1 MKIIIRKFKR
11 LENLELKVPAEITG
25 GNGVGKTSILE
36 AISFVLTGKDQNG
49 KEFAQVYDNRVDL
62 HDAIADVSY
71 FDDYGNEFR
80 RVVEPTFTTSR
91 SGEETLKI
99 MRSTRCTKN
108 GIDTNDFSGE
118 FNDFYKFGT
127 DYFFNQK
134 ETDQRAM
141 FIDLMKSLLPS
152 YDVAEA
158 QLKLKSLQKTQRDT
172 QSDITIE
179 RKALKA
185 IQNVEVKEMP
195 SDIEAL
201 ENEYQNLIKSSSD
214 NQRLISEINSQNNK
228 LLSDYRNKKSYLE
241 FKIQSKKLNLENSK
255 YEIEHRTATLK
266 QVESTSFNGY
276 EEADTSVLN
285 ELLDDAN
292 SKLAKSEYY
301 TDLNEFAK
309 VYASKNP
316 IVSENMER
324 MKRLRYVTPE
334 NLPEGEKLTDVCS
347 SCGVASQGVLDNGI
361 KNIID
366 GLKAENKQIL
376 ESEMRAVNGV
386 YLTLKDERDRLQ
398 SQLNR
403 IEEQNK
409 RNAENTEKL
418 KRAFDIKKTNQI
430 DELKKEIAL
439 QEKNIITIFEAE
451 ILSLEKQLADLQEPK
466 MKELPTE
473 LSISDELQEAH
484 VQYQNLR
491 DEFVGAKAVNKNN
504 ENIKAKKEIEIQKFR
519 DLLMQVDT
527 EIITLQEEITDYFSN
542 LTNVVEKEFSGK
554 IKIGV
559 ELQEYIISKDEYKDA
574 FKITADGKVFPHE
587 CNGALINNTKL
598 QVLATLQ
605 RLKGYNGITI
615 MDNAEAN
622 TTQPIEP
629 CDLNLV
635 IARATS
641 DKELIIK

>member
-1 MKIIIRKFKR
+1 MKILIRKFKR
-11 LENLELKVPAEITG
+11 LENLELKVPSEIMG

-80 RVVEPTFTTSR
+80 RVVKPTFTTSR

-134 ETDQRAM
+134 ETDQRAI
-141 FIDLMKSLLPS
+141 FIDLMKSLLPK

-158 QLKLKSLQKTQRDT
+158 QLKLKSLKKTQRDT
-172 QSDITIE
+172 QRDITIE

-185 IQNVEVKEMP
+185 IQDVEVKEIP
-195 SDIEAL
+195 ADLEEL
-201 ENEYQNLIKSSSD
+201 ENEYQNLIKSNTD
-214 NQRLISEINSQNNK
+214 NQRLIAEINRENNK
-228 LLSDYRNKKSYLE
+228 LLSEYRNAKSNLE
-241 FKIQSKKLNLENSK
+241 LKIQSNKLNLKNSQN
-255 YEIEHRTATLK
+255 EIQYLTSTLK

-276 EEADTSVLN
+276 EETDTSALK
-285 ELLDDAN
+285 ESLEKAN
-292 SKLAKSEYY
+292 LKLSETTYY
-301 TDLNEFAK
+301 TDLKEFAK
-309 VYASKNP
+309 VYAKSNP
-316 IVSENMER
+316 IVSSNIER
-324 MKRLRYVTPE
+324 IKRLRNATPD
-334 NLPEGEKLTDVCS
+334 NLPEGEELTDVCS
-347 SCGVASQGVLDNGI
+347 SCGVASQKVLENGI

-398 SQLNR
+398 AQLNR
-403 IEEQNK
+403 VEEQNK
-409 RNAENTEKL
+409 KNAENAEKL

-430 DELKKEIAL
+430 EELKKEISI
-439 QEKNIITIFEAE
+439 QEKNIVAFEAE
-451 ILSLEKQLADLQEPK
+451 ISSLEKQLAELKEPTL
-466 MKELPTE
+466 KELPTE
-473 LSISDELQEAH
+473 LTISDELQEAH
-484 VQYQNLR
+484 NEYQKLR
-491 DEFVGAKAVNKNN
+491 DEIVGAKAVNKNN
-504 ENIKAKKEIEIQKFR
+504 EYIKAKKEAEIQKMQST
-519 DLLMQVDT
+519 LMEVNA
-527 EIITLQEEITDYFSN
+527 EIIKLQEEITDYFSN
-542 LTNVVEKEFSGK
+542 LTDVVDKEFSGK

-559 ELQEYIISKDEYKDA
+559 QLQELIISKDEYRDV

-598 QVLATLQ
+598 QILATLQ

-629 CDLNLV
+629 CGLNLV

>member
-1 MKIIIRKFKR
+1 MKVLIRKFKR
-11 LENLELKVPAEITG
+11 LENLELKVPSEIMG

-36 AISFVLTGKDQNG
+36 AISFVLTGKDQTG
-49 KEFAQVYDNRVDL
+49 REFAQIYDNRVDL

-80 RVVEPTFTTSR
+80 RVVKPTFTTSR

-108 GIDTNDFSGE
+108 GIDTNDFSSE
-118 FNDFYKFGT
+118 FQDFYSFGT
-127 DYFFNQK
+127 DFFFNQK

-141 FIDLMKSLLPS
+141 FIDLMKSLLPN

-172 QSDITIE
+172 QRDITIE

-185 IQNVEVKEMP
+185 IQDVDVKEIP
-195 SDIEAL
+195 ADIEAL

-214 NQRLISEINSQNNK
+214 NQRLISEINRENNALLSGYRKQQSDLEFRLKDIKLILKYSQN
-228 LLSDYRNKKSYLE
+228 
-241 FKIQSKKLNLENSK
+241 
-255 YEIEHRTATLK
+255 EIERLTATLEQTK
-266 QVESTSFNGY
+266 DTSFKGY
-276 EEADTSVLN
+276 EETDTSTLK
-285 ELLDDAN
+285 ELLDEAN
-292 SKLAKSEYY
+292 SKLSETTYY
-301 TDLNEFAK
+301 TDLKEFAK
-309 VYASKNP
+309 VYAKNNP
-316 IVSENMER
+316 IVSSNMER
-324 MKRLRYVTPE
+324 MKRLKNATPD
-334 NLPEGEKLTDVCS
+334 NLPEGEELTDVCS

-366 GLKAENKQIL
+366 GLKAENKQVL
-376 ESEMRAVNGV
+376 EAEMRAVNGV
-386 YLTLKDERDRLQ
+386 YLTLKDERDRIKA
-398 SQLNR
+398 QLNR

-409 RNAENTEKL
+409 KNTENTEKL

-439 QEKNIITIFEAE
+439 QEKNIITFEAE
-451 ILSLEKQLADLQEPK
+451 ISDLEKQISELREPTL
-466 MKELPTE
+466 KELPTE
-473 LSISDELQEAH
+473 LTISDELHEAH
-484 VQYQNLR
+484 TQYQNLR
-491 DEFVGAKAVNKNN
+491 DEIIGAKAVNANN
-504 ENIKAKKEIEIQKFR
+504 QERKALTELEIKKMQS
-519 DLLMQVDT
+519 LLTEVDA
-527 EIITLQEEITDYFSN
+527 EIIKLQEEITDYFSN
-542 LTNVVEKEFSGK
+542 LTDVVDKEFSGK

-559 ELQEYIISKDEYKDA
+559 QLQELIISRDEYKDV

-629 CDLNLV
+629 CGLNLV

>member
-1 MKIIIRKFKR
+1 MKVLIRKFKR
-11 LENLELKVPAEITG
+11 LENLTVNVPAEITG
-25 GNGVGKTSILE
+25 GNGIGKTSILE

-158 QLKLKSLQKTQRDT
+158 QLKLKSLKKTQRDT

-179 RKALKA
+179 RKALKG
-185 IQNVEVKEMP
+185 IQDVEIKEIP
-195 SDIEAL
+195 AEIEAL

-214 NQRLISEINSQNNK
+214 NQALISEINQQNNA
-228 LLSDYRNKKSYLE
+228 LLSDYRKHQSDLE
-241 FKIQSKKLNLENSK
+241 FKLQTTKFNLKNSQN
-255 YEIEHRTATLK
+255 EIERLTATLNHTI
-266 QVESTSFNGY
+266 ETNFNGY
-276 EEADTSVLN
+276 EETDTSSLN
-285 ELLDDAN
+285 DMLKSAN
-292 SKLAKSEYY
+292 SKLNELTYF

-309 VYASKNP
+309 IHARSNP

-324 MKRLRYVTPE
+324 MKRLRYATPD
-334 NLPEGEKLTDVCS
+334 NLPEGEELTDVCS
-347 SCGVASQGVLDNGI
+347 SCGVASQKVLDNGI

-376 ESEMRAVNGV
+376 EAEMRAVNGV

-398 SQLNR
+398 AQLNR
-403 IEEQNK
+403 IEEQNRK
-409 RNAENTEKL
+409 NVENAEKL

-430 DELKKEIAL
+430 DELKKEISI
-439 QEKNIITIFEAE
+439 QEKNIITFEAE
-451 ILSLEKQLADLQEPK
+451 ISDLEKQLADLQEPK

-473 LSISDELQEAH
+473 LSISDELLEAH
-484 VQYQNLR
+484 TQYQNLR
-491 DEFVGAKAVNKNN
+491 DEIVGAKAVNKNN
-504 ENIKAKKEIEIQKFR
+504 EDIKAKKEIEIQKFR
-519 DLLMQVDT
+519 DLLMEVDT
-527 EIITLQEEITDYFSN
+527 EIIKLQSEITDYFSN
-542 LTNVVEKEFSGK
+542 LTNVVDKEFSGK

-559 ELQEYIISKDEYKDA
+559 QLQELIISKDEYKDV

-605 RLKGYNGITI
+605 RLKGYNGVTI

-629 CDLNLV
+629 CGLNLV

>member
-1 MKIIIRKFKR
+1 MKIVIRKFKR
-11 LENLELKVPAEITG
+11 LENLTVNVPAEITG
-25 GNGVGKTSILE
+25 GNGIGKTSILE
-36 AISFVLTGKDQNG
+36 AISFVLTGKDQTG
-49 KEFAQVYDNRVDL
+49 REFAQIYDNRVDL

-71 FDDYGNEFR
+71 FDDYNNEFR

-91 SGEETLKI
+91 SGEETLKV

-108 GIDTNDFSGE
+108 GIDVNDFSSE

-158 QLKLKSLQKTQRDT
+158 QLKLKSLKKTQRDT

-185 IQNVEVKEMP
+185 IQDVEIKEIP
-195 SDIEAL
+195 ADIEAL

-214 NQRLISEINSQNNK
+214 NQRLISEINRENNA
-228 LLSDYRNKKSYLE
+228 LLSEYRNKKSDLE
-241 FKIQSKKLNLENSK
+241 FKIQSGKLNLKNSQNEIQRLTISLK
-255 YEIEHRTATLK
+255 Y
-266 QVESTSFNGY
+266 VECTNFNGY
-276 EEADTSVLN
+276 EETDTSSLN
-285 ELLDDAN
+285 ELLDEAN
-292 SKLAKSEYY
+292 SKLSESEYF

-309 VYASKNP
+309 VYGKTNP
-316 IVSENMER
+316 IVSANMER
-324 MKRLRYVTPE
+324 MKRLRHATPE
-334 NLPEGEKLTDVCS
+334 NLPEGEELTDVCS
-347 SCGVASQGVLDNGI
+347 SCGVSSQNVLDNGI

-376 ESEMRAVNGV
+376 EAEMRAVNGV

-409 RNAENTEKL
+409 RNAENHEKT

-439 QEKNIITIFEAE
+439 QEKNIVAFGAE
-451 ILSLEKQLADLQEPK
+451 ISSLEKHLKDIREPK

-473 LSISDELQEAH
+473 LSISDELMEAH
-484 VQYQNLR
+484 TQYQELR
-491 DEFVGAKAVNKNN
+491 DEIVGAKAVNKNN
-504 ENIKAKKEIEIQKFR
+504 EEIKAKKEAEIQKFR
-519 DLLMQVDT
+519 NLLLEVDA
-527 EIITLQEEITDYFSN
+527 EIIKLQSEITDYFSN

-559 ELQEYIISKDEYKDA
+559 ELQEYVISKDEYKDV

-587 CNGALINNTKL
+587 CNGALIKNTKL
-598 QVLATLQ
+598 QILATLQ

-622 TTQPIEP
+622 TTQQIEP
-629 CDLNLV
+629 CGLNLV

>member
-1 MKIIIRKFKR
+1 MKILIRKFKR
-11 LENLELKVPAEITG
+11 LENLTVNVPAEIMG
-25 GNGVGKTSILE
+25 GNGMGKTSILE

-80 RVVEPTFTTSR
+80 RVVKPTFTTSR

-134 ETDQRAM
+134 ETDQRAI
-141 FIDLMKSLLPS
+141 FIDLMKSLLPK

-158 QLKLKSLQKTQRDT
+158 QLKLKSLKKTQRDT

-185 IQNVEVKEMP
+185 IQDVEVKKIPDDLE
-195 SDIEAL
+195 EL
-201 ENEYQNLIKSSSD
+201 ENEYQNLIKSNTD
-214 NQRLISEINSQNNK
+214 NQRLISEINRENNK
-228 LLSDYRNKKSYLE
+228 LLSEYRNAKSDLE
-241 FKIQSKKLNLENSK
+241 LKIQSNKLNLKNSQN
-255 YEIEHRTATLK
+255 EIQHLTTTLK

-276 EEADTSVLN
+276 EETDTSALK
-285 ELLDDAN
+285 ESLEKAN
-292 SKLAKSEYY
+292 LKLSETTYY
-301 TDLNEFAK
+301 TDLKEFAK
-309 VYASKNP
+309 VYAKSNP
-316 IVSENMER
+316 IVSSNIER
-324 MKRLRYVTPE
+324 IKRLKNATPD
-334 NLPEGEKLTDVCS
+334 NLPEGEELTDVCS
-347 SCGVASQGVLDNGI
+347 SCGVASQKVLENGI

-398 SQLNR
+398 AQLNR
-403 IEEQNK
+403 VEEQNK
-409 RNAENTEKL
+409 KNAENAEKL
-418 KRAFDIKKTNQI
+418 KRAFNIKKTNQI
-430 DELKKEIAL
+430 EELKKEISI
-439 QEKNIITIFEAE
+439 QEKNIVAFEAE
-451 ILSLEKQLADLQEPK
+451 ISSLEKQLAELKEPTL
-466 MKELPTE
+466 KELPTE
-473 LSISDELQEAH
+473 LTISDELQEAH
-484 VQYQNLR
+484 NEYQKLR
-491 DEFVGAKAVNKNN
+491 DEIVGAKAVNKNN
-504 ENIKAKKEIEIQKFR
+504 EYIKAKKEAEIQK
-519 DLLMQVDT
+519 MQSILTEVDA
-527 EIITLQEEITDYFSN
+527 EIIKLQEEITDYFSN
-542 LTNVVEKEFSGK
+542 LTDVVDKEFSGK

-559 ELQEYIISKDEYKDA
+559 QLQELIISKDEYRDV

-598 QVLATLQ
+598 QILATLQ

-629 CDLNLV
+629 CGLNLV

-641 DKELIIK
+641 DNELIIK

>member
-1 MKIIIRKFKR
+1 MKVLIRKFKR
-11 LENLELKVPAEITG
+11 LENLTVNVPSEIMG
-25 GNGVGKTSILE
+25 GNGIGKTSILE

-49 KEFAQVYDNRVDL
+49 KEFPQVYDNRVDL

-118 FNDFYKFGT
+118 FQDFYNFGT
-127 DYFFNQK
+127 DFFFNQK
-134 ETDQRAM
+134 EADQRAM
-141 FIDLMKSLLPS
+141 FIDLMKSLLPD
-152 YDVAEA
+152 YDVAES
-158 QLKLKSLQKTQRDT
+158 QLRMKSLKKTQRDT
-172 QSDITIE
+172 QSDITSE
-179 RKALKA
+179 RKALKL
-185 IQNVEVKEMP
+185 IQDVGIKEIP
-195 SDIEAL
+195 ADIEDL
-201 ENEYQNLIKSSSD
+201 ENEYQNLIKSSSS
-214 NQRLISEINSQNNK
+214 NQSLISEINRKNNV
-228 LLSDYRNKKSYLE
+228 LLSDYRKQQSELE
-241 FKIQSKKLNLENSK
+241 FKLQSIKLDLNNAHNNIQS
-255 YEIEHRTATLK
+255 YTATLNHTI
-266 QVESTSFNGY
+266 ETNFAGY
-276 EEADTSVLN
+276 AETDTSILN
-285 ELLDDAN
+285 EMLDEAN
-292 SKLAKSEYY
+292 SKLSRSEYY

-309 VYASKNP
+309 VYAKRNP

-324 MKRLRYVTPE
+324 MKKLRYATTE

-347 SCGVASQGVLDNGI
+347 SCGVASQSVLDNGI

-376 ESEMRAVNGV
+376 GSEMRAVNGV

-403 IEEQNK
+403 IEEENK
-409 RNAENTEKL
+409 KIIENAEKL

-430 DELKKEIAL
+430 EELKKEIAL
-439 QEKNIITIFEAE
+439 QEKNVSTFEAE
-451 ILSLEKQLADLQEPK
+451 ISSLEKQISELKEPTLE
-466 MKELPTE
+466 ELPTE
-473 LSISDELQEAH
+473 LTISDELQESH
-484 VQYQNLR
+484 IEYQRLR
-491 DEFVGAKAVNKNN
+491 DEIVGAKAVNANN
-504 ENIKAKKEIEIQKFR
+504 EEKKVLAEIEIKKMQSI
-519 DLLMQVDT
+519 LMEVDT

-542 LTNVVEKEFSGK
+542 LTNVVDNEFSGK

-559 ELQEYIISKDEYKDA
+559 QLQELIISKDEYKDV

-622 TTQPIEP
+622 TTQPIEA
-629 CDLNLV
+629 CGLNLV

>member
-1 MKIIIRKFKR
+1 MKVLIRKFKR
-11 LENLELKVPAEITG
+11 LENLTVKVPAEITG
-25 GNGVGKTSILE
+25 GNGMGKTSILE

-49 KEFAQVYDNRVDL
+49 KEFPQVYDNRVDL

-99 MRSTRCTKN
+99 LRSTRCTKN

-141 FIDLMKSLLPS
+141 FIDLMKSLLPD
-152 YDVAEA
+152 YDVSEA
-158 QLKLKSLQKTQRDT
+158 QLKLKSLKKTQRDT

-185 IQNVEVKEMP
+185 IQDIEIKEMP
-195 SDIEAL
+195 ADLEEL

-214 NQRLISEINSQNNK
+214 NQRLISDINSQNNA
-228 LLSDYRNKKSYLE
+228 LLSDFRKQQSDLE
-241 FKIQSKKLNLENSK
+241 SKLQSINFNLRSSQN
-255 YEIEHRTATLK
+255 EIERLKGTLNHTI
-266 QVESTSFNGY
+266 ETNFEGY
-276 EEADTSVLN
+276 EQTDTGALS
-285 ELLDDAN
+285 ELLDAAI
-292 SKLAKSEYY
+292 SKLAKSEYF
-301 TDLNEFAK
+301 TDLIEFAK
-309 VYASKNP
+309 VYAKSNP

-324 MKRLRYVTPE
+324 MKRLRYATPD
-334 NLPEGEKLTDVCS
+334 NLPEGEALTDVCS

-376 ESEMRAVNGV
+376 EAEMRAVNGV

-398 SQLNR
+398 AQLNR

-409 RNAENTEKL
+409 KNAENAEKL
-418 KRAFDIKKTNQI
+418 KRAFDIKKTNKI

-439 QEKNIITIFEAE
+439 QEKNISTFEAE
-451 ILSLEKQLADLQEPK
+451 ISSLEKQLVDLKEPK

-473 LSISDELQEAH
+473 LTISDELLEAH
-484 VQYQNLR
+484 TQYQELR
-491 DEFVGAKAVNKNN
+491 DEIVGAKAVNKNN
-504 ENIKAKKEIEIQKFR
+504 ENLKAKKEAEIKKFR
-519 DLLMQVDT
+519 DLLLEVDA
-527 EIITLQEEITDYFSN
+527 EIIKLQSEITDYFSN
-542 LTNVVEKEFSGK
+542 LTDVVDKEFSGK

-559 ELQEYIISKDEYKDA
+559 ELQEYVISKDEYKDA
-574 FKITADGKVFPHE
+574 FKITANGKVFPHE

-615 MDNAEAN
+615 MDNIETN
-622 TTQPIEP
+622 TTQEIDT
-629 CDLNLV
+629 CGLNLV
-635 IARATS
+635 SAQATF
-641 DKELIIK
+641 DKELKIS

>member
-1 MKIIIRKFKR
+1 MKILIRKFKR
-11 LENLELKVPAEITG
+11 LENLELKVPAEIIG

-80 RVVEPTFTTSR
+80 RVVEPIFTTSR
-91 SGEETLKI
+91 SGGETLKI
-99 MRSTRCTKN
+99 LRSTRCTKN
-108 GIDTNDFSGE
+108 GIDVNDFSDE

-141 FIDLMKSLLPS
+141 FIDLMKSLLPK

-158 QLKLKSLQKTQRDT
+158 QLKLKSLKKTQRDT
-172 QSDITIE
+172 QADITIE

-185 IQNVEVKEMP
+185 IQDVEVKEIP
-195 SDIEAL
+195 ADLEAL

-214 NQRLISEINSQNNK
+214 NQRLIAEINRENNK
-228 LLSDYRNKKSYLE
+228 LLSEYRNAKSNLE
-241 FKIQSKKLNLENSK
+241 LKIQSNKLNLKNSQN
-255 YEIEHRTATLK
+255 EIQRLSDTLK

-276 EEADTSVLN
+276 EETDTSALKEMLN
-285 ELLDDAN
+285 EAN
-292 SKLAKSEYY
+292 SKLAKSEYF

-309 VYASKNP
+309 LYAKNNP
-316 IVSENMER
+316 IVSANMVR
-324 MKRLRYVTPE
+324 IKRLRDATPD
-334 NLPEGEKLTDVCS
+334 NLPEGEELTDVCS
-347 SCGVASQGVLDNGI
+347 SCGVASQKVLDNGI

-376 ESEMRAVNGV
+376 EAEMRAVNGV

-398 SQLNR
+398 AQLNR
-403 IEEQNK
+403 VEEQNK
-409 RNAENTEKL
+409 KNAENAEKL
-418 KRAFDIKKTNQI
+418 KRAFDIKKANQI
-430 DELKKEIAL
+430 EELKKEIAL
-439 QEKNIITIFEAE
+439 QEKNILAFEAE
-451 ILSLEKQLADLQEPK
+451 ISSLEEQLANLQEPK

-473 LSISDELQEAH
+473 LTISDELQEAH
-484 VQYQNLR
+484 NEYQKLR
-491 DEFVGAKAVNKNN
+491 DEIVGAKAVNKNN
-504 ENIKAKKEIEIQKFR
+504 EYIKAKKEAEIQKMQA
-519 DLLMQVDT
+519 LLMEVDT
-527 EIITLQEEITDYFSN
+527 EIIKLQEEITDYFSN
-542 LTNVVEKEFSGK
+542 LTDVVDKEFSGK

-559 ELQEYIISKDEYKDA
+559 ELQEYIISKEEYRDV

-605 RLKGYNGITI
+605 RLKGYNGVLSWI
-615 MDNAEAN
+615 MQRR
-622 TTQPIEP
+622 TQHS
-629 CDLNLV
+629 LLSHV
-635 IARATS
+635 V
-641 DKELIIK
+641 

>member
-1 MKIIIRKFKR
+1 MKVLIRKFKR
-11 LENLELKVPAEITG
+11 LENLELKVPSEITG
-25 GNGVGKTSILE
+25 GNGAGKTSILE
-36 AISFVLTGKDQNG
+36 AISFVLTGKDQTG

-71 FDDYGNEFR
+71 FDNYGNEFR

-99 MRSTRCTKN
+99 LRSTRCTKN
-108 GIDTNDFSGE
+108 GIDVNDFSGE
-118 FNDFYKFGT
+118 FQDFYNFGT

-141 FIDLMKSLLPS
+141 FIDLMKSLLPN

-158 QLKLKSLQKTQRDT
+158 QLKMKSLKKTQRDT

-179 RKALKA
+179 RKVLKA

-201 ENEYQNLIKSSSD
+201 ENEYQNLIKSSSS
-214 NQRLISEINSQNNK
+214 NQALISEINRENNK
-228 LLSDYRNKKSYLE
+228 LLSEYRNTKSDLE
-241 FKIQSKKLNLENSK
+241 FKIQNSKLNLKNSQN
-255 YEIEHRTATLK
+255 EIQHLTATLE
-266 QVESTSFNGY
+266 QVESTNFNGY
-276 EEADTSVLN
+276 EEADTSALK
-285 ELLDDAN
+285 ELLDEAN
-292 SKLAKSEYY
+292 SKLLKSEYY

-309 VYASKNP
+309 VYAKNNP
-316 IVSENMER
+316 IVSSNMER
-324 MKRLRYVTPE
+324 MKRLRYATPE
-334 NLPEGEKLTDVCS
+334 NLPEGEELTDVCS
-347 SCGVASQGVLDNGI
+347 SCGVASQSVLDNGI

-366 GLKAENKQIL
+366 GLKAENRQIL
-376 ESEMRAVNGV
+376 EAEMRAVNGV

-398 SQLNR
+398 AQLNR
-403 IEEQNK
+403 IEEENK
-409 RNAENTEKL
+409 KNAENTEKL

-430 DELKKEIAL
+430 EELKKEIAL
-439 QEKNIITIFEAE
+439 QEKNISTFEAE
-451 ILSLEKQLADLQEPK
+451 ISNLEKQLSELKEPTL
-466 MKELPTE
+466 KELPTE
-473 LSISDELQEAH
+473 LTISDELQEAH
-484 VQYQNLR
+484 TRYQELR
-491 DEFVGAKAVNKNN
+491 DEIVGAKAVNKNN
-504 ENIKAKKEIEIQKFR
+504 QEKKALAEIEIKKMQS
-519 DLLMQVDT
+519 LLMEVDT
-527 EIITLQEEITDYFSN
+527 EIIKLQSEITDYFSN
-542 LTNVVEKEFSGK
+542 LTNVVDKEFSGK

-559 ELQEYIISKDEYKDA
+559 QLQELIISRDEYKDV

-598 QVLATLQ
+598 QVLDTLQ

-622 TTQPIEP
+622 TTQPIEA
-629 CDLNLV
+629 CGLNLV

-641 DKELIIK
+641 DKELIIL

>member
-1 MKIIIRKFKR
+1 MKILIRKFKR
-11 LENLELKVPAEITG
+11 LENLTVNVPAEIMG
-25 GNGVGKTSILE
+25 GNGMGKTSILE

-91 SGEETLKI
+91 SGKETLKI

-108 GIDTNDFSGE
+108 GIDVNDFSGE
-118 FNDFYKFGT
+118 FQDFYKFGT

-141 FIDLMKSLLPS
+141 FVDLMKSLLPD

-158 QLKLKSLQKTQRDT
+158 QLRLKSLKKTQRDT

-185 IQNVEVKEMP
+185 IQDVEVKEIP
-195 SDIEAL
+195 ADLEAL

-214 NQRLISEINSQNNK
+214 NQRLISEINQQNNK
-228 LLSDYRNKKSYLE
+228 LLSDYRGKKSDLE
-241 FKIQSKKLNLENSK
+241 FKIQSKKLNLKNSQN
-255 YEIEHRTATLK
+255 EIQHLTATLE

-276 EEADTSVLN
+276 EETDTSALK
-285 ELLDDAN
+285 EMLDEAN
-292 SKLAKSEYY
+292 SKLSKSEYY

-309 VYASKNP
+309 VYAKNNP

-324 MKRLRYVTPE
+324 MKKLRYATPE
-334 NLPEGEKLTDVCS
+334 NLPEGEELTDVCS

-366 GLKAENKQIL
+366 GLKAENRQIL

-398 SQLNR
+398 AQLNR

-409 RNAENTEKL
+409 ENAENHEKT

-439 QEKNIITIFEAE
+439 QEKNISTFEAE
-451 ILSLEKQLADLQEPK
+451 ISNLEKQLADLQEPQ

-484 VQYQNLR
+484 TQYQNLR
-491 DEFVGAKAVNKNN
+491 DEIVGAKAVNKNN
-504 ENIKAKKEIEIQKFR
+504 EDIKAKKEVEIQKFR
-519 DLLMQVDT
+519 DLLMKVDT

-542 LTNVVEKEFSGK
+542 LTNVVDKEFSGK

-598 QVLATLQ
+598 QILATLQ
-605 RLKGYNGITI
+605 RLKGYSGITI

-622 TTQPIEP
+622 TTQPIES
-629 CDLNLV
+629 CGLNLV

>member
-1 MKIIIRKFKR
+1 MKVLIRKFKR
-11 LENLELKVPAEITG
+11 LENLTVNVPAEITG
-25 GNGVGKTSILE
+25 GNGIGKTSILE

-71 FDDYGNEFR
+71 FDNYGNEFR

-108 GIDTNDFSGE
+108 GIDVNDFSGE
-118 FNDFYKFGT
+118 FQDFYNFGT

-134 ETDQRAM
+134 ETDQRAI
-141 FIDLMKSLLPS
+141 FIDLMKSLLPN

-158 QLKLKSLQKTQRDT
+158 QLKLKSLKKTQRDT

-185 IQNVEVKEMP
+185 IQDVEVKEMP
-195 SDIEAL
+195 ADLEAL
-201 ENEYQNLIKSSSD
+201 ENEYQNLIKSSSS
-214 NQRLISEINSQNNK
+214 NQSLISEINQQNND
-228 LLSDYRNKKSYLE
+228 LLSEYRKHQSDLE
-241 FKIQSKKLNLENSK
+241 FKIQSGKLNLKNSQN
-255 YEIEHRTATLK
+255 EIQHLSDTLK
-266 QVESTSFNGY
+266 QIESTSFNGY
-276 EEADTSVLN
+276 EEADTRALN
-285 ELLDDAN
+285 EMLDDAN

-309 VYASKNP
+309 IHANKNP

-324 MKRLRYVTPE
+324 MKRLRYATPD
-334 NLPEGEKLTDVCS
+334 NLPEGEELTDVCS
-347 SCGVASQGVLDNGI
+347 SCGVASQTVLDNGI

-366 GLKAENKQIL
+366 GLKAENKQVL
-376 ESEMRAVNGV
+376 EAEMRAVNGV

-398 SQLNR
+398 AQLNR

-409 RNAENTEKL
+409 KNAENTEKL

-439 QEKNIITIFEAE
+439 QEKNISTFETE
-451 ILSLEKQLADLQEPK
+451 ISDLEKQLSELKEPTLE
-466 MKELPTE
+466 ELPTE
-473 LSISDELQEAH
+473 LSISDELLEAH
-484 VQYQNLR
+484 KQYQELR
-491 DEFVGAKAVNKNN
+491 DEIVGAKAVNKNN
-504 ENIKAKKEIEIQKFR
+504 EDIKAKKESEIQKFR
-519 DLLMQVDT
+519 DLLMEVDT
-527 EIITLQEEITDYFSN
+527 EIIKLQSEITDYFSN
-542 LTNVVEKEFSGK
+542 LTDVVEKEFSGK

-559 ELQEYIISKDEYKDA
+559 QLQELIISKDEYKDV

-605 RLKGYNGITI
+605 RLKGYKGITI

-622 TTQPIEP
+622 TTQAIEP
-629 CDLNLV
+629 CHLNLV

>member
-1 MKIIIRKFKR
+1 MKILIRKFKR

-62 HDAIADVSY
+62 HDAVADVSY

-80 RVVEPTFTTSR
+80 RVVEPAFTTSR

-99 MRSTRCTKN
+99 LRSTRCTKN

-141 FIDLMKSLLPS
+141 FIDLMKSLLPK

-158 QLKLKSLQKTQRDT
+158 QLKLKSLQKTQRNT

-185 IQNVEVKEMP
+185 IQDVEVKEIP
-195 SDIEAL
+195 ADLEAL
-201 ENEYQNLIKSSSD
+201 ENEYQNLIKSNTD
-214 NQRLISEINSQNNK
+214 NQRLISEINRENNALLSGYRKQQSDLEFRLKDKKLILKDSQN
-228 LLSDYRNKKSYLE
+228 
-241 FKIQSKKLNLENSK
+241 
-255 YEIEHRTATLK
+255 EIERLTATLEQTK
-266 QVESTSFNGY
+266 DTSFKGY
-276 EEADTSVLN
+276 EETDTSTLK
-285 ELLDDAN
+285 ELLDEAN
-292 SKLAKSEYY
+292 SKLSETTYF
-301 TDLNEFAK
+301 TDLKEFAK
-309 VYASKNP
+309 VYAKNNP
-316 IVSENMER
+316 IVSSNMER
-324 MKRLRYVTPE
+324 MKRLRYATPE

-347 SCGVASQGVLDNGI
+347 SCGVASQKVLDNGI

-366 GLKAENKQIL
+366 GLKAENRQIL
-376 ESEMRAVNGV
+376 EAEMRAVNGV

-403 IEEQNK
+403 IEEKNK
-409 RNAENTEKL
+409 KNAENTEKL

-430 DELKKEIAL
+430 EELKKEIAL
-439 QEKNIITIFEAE
+439 QEKNIVTFEAE
-451 ILSLEKQLADLQEPK
+451 ISDLEKQLSELKEPQ

-473 LSISDELQEAH
+473 LTISDELLEAH
-484 VQYQNLR
+484 KQYQELR
-491 DEFVGAKAVNKNN
+491 DEIVGAKAVNKNN
-504 ENIKAKKEIEIQKFR
+504 EDLKANKEIEIQKFR
-519 DLLMQVDT
+519 DLLMEVDA

-542 LTNVVEKEFSGK
+542 LTNVVEKEFGGK

-598 QVLATLQ
+598 QILATLQ

-629 CDLNLV
+629 CGLNLV

>member
-1 MKIIIRKFKR
+1 MKVLIRKFKR
-11 LENLELKVPAEITG
+11 LENLTVNVPAEITG
-25 GNGVGKTSILE
+25 GNGIGKTSILE

-71 FDDYGNEFR
+71 FDNYGNEFR

-108 GIDTNDFSGE
+108 GIDVNDFSGE
-118 FNDFYKFGT
+118 FQDFYNFGT

-134 ETDQRAM
+134 ETDQRAI
-141 FIDLMKSLLPS
+141 FIDLMKSLLPN

-158 QLKLKSLQKTQRDT
+158 QLKLKSLKKTQRDT

-185 IQNVEVKEMP
+185 IQDVEVKEMP
-195 SDIEAL
+195 ADLEAL
-201 ENEYQNLIKSSSD
+201 ENEYQNLIKSSSS
-214 NQRLISEINSQNNK
+214 NQSLISEINQQNND
-228 LLSDYRNKKSYLE
+228 LLSEYRKHQSDLE
-241 FKIQSKKLNLENSK
+241 LKIQSGKLNLKNSQN
-255 YEIEHRTATLK
+255 EIQHLTATLT

-276 EEADTSVLN
+276 EMTDTSVLN
-285 ELLDDAN
+285 EMLEKAN
-292 SKLAKSEYY
+292 SKLSQTTYF
-301 TDLNEFAK
+301 TDLSDFAK
-309 VYASKNP
+309 LNANKNP
-316 IVSENMER
+316 IVSENMDR
-324 MKRLRYVTPE
+324 MKRLRYATPD
-334 NLPEGEKLTDVCS
+334 NLPEGEELTDVCS
-347 SCGVASQGVLDNGI
+347 SCGVASQTVLDNGI

-366 GLKAENKQIL
+366 GLKAENKQVL
-376 ESEMRAVNGV
+376 EAEMRAVNGV

-403 IEEQNK
+403 IEEENK
-409 RNAENTEKL
+409 KIADNAEKL

-430 DELKKEIAL
+430 EELKKEIAL
-439 QEKNIITIFEAE
+439 QEKNISTFEANISDLE
-451 ILSLEKQLADLQEPK
+451 IQLSELKEPTL
-466 MKELPTE
+466 KELPTE
-473 LSISDELQEAH
+473 LTISDELQESH
-484 VQYQNLR
+484 NEYQKLR
-491 DEFVGAKAVNKNN
+491 DEIVGAKAVNKNN
-504 ENIKAKKEIEIQKFR
+504 EEKKSLAEIEIKKMQA
-519 DLLMQVDT
+519 LLMEVDT
-527 EIITLQEEITDYFSN
+527 EIIKLQEEITDYFSN
-542 LTNVVEKEFSGK
+542 LTDVVDKEFSGK

-559 ELQEYIISKDEYKDA
+559 QLQELIISKDEYKDV

-605 RLKGYNGITI
+605 RLKGYKGITI

-622 TTQPIEP
+622 TTQSIEP

>member
-1 MKIIIRKFKR
+1 MKILIRKFKR
-11 LENLELKVPAEITG
+11 LENLELKVPAEIIG

-80 RVVEPTFTTSR
+80 RVVEPIFTTSR
-91 SGEETLKI
+91 SGGETLKI
-99 MRSTRCTKN
+99 LRSTRCTKN
-108 GIDTNDFSGE
+108 GIDVNDFSDE

-141 FIDLMKSLLPS
+141 FIDLMKSLLPK

-158 QLKLKSLQKTQRDT
+158 QLKLKSLKKTQRDT
-172 QSDITIE
+172 QADITIE

-185 IQNVEVKEMP
+185 IQDVEVKEIP
-195 SDIEAL
+195 ADLEAL

-214 NQRLISEINSQNNK
+214 NQRLIAEINRENNK
-228 LLSDYRNKKSYLE
+228 LLSEYRNAKSNLE
-241 FKIQSKKLNLENSK
+241 LKIQSNKLNLKNSQN
-255 YEIEHRTATLK
+255 EIQRLSDTLK

-276 EEADTSVLN
+276 EETDTSALKEMLN
-285 ELLDDAN
+285 EAN
-292 SKLAKSEYY
+292 SKLAKSEYF

-309 VYASKNP
+309 LYAKNNP
-316 IVSENMER
+316 IVSANMVR
-324 MKRLRYVTPE
+324 IKRLRDATPD
-334 NLPEGEKLTDVCS
+334 NLPEGEELTDVCS
-347 SCGVASQGVLDNGI
+347 SCGVASQKVLDNGI

-376 ESEMRAVNGV
+376 EAEMRAVNGV

-398 SQLNR
+398 AQLNR
-403 IEEQNK
+403 VEEQNK
-409 RNAENTEKL
+409 KNAENAEKL
-418 KRAFDIKKTNQI
+418 KRAFDIKKANQI
-430 DELKKEIAL
+430 EELKKEIAL
-439 QEKNIITIFEAE
+439 QEKNILAFEAE
-451 ILSLEKQLADLQEPK
+451 ISSLEEQLANLQEPK
-466 MKELPTE
+466 MKELPSE
-473 LSISDELQEAH
+473 LTISDELQEAH
-484 VQYQNLR
+484 NEYQKLR
-491 DEFVGAKAVNKNN
+491 DEIVGAKAVNKNN
-504 ENIKAKKEIEIQKFR
+504 EYIKAKKEAEIQKMQA
-519 DLLMQVDT
+519 LLMEVDT
-527 EIITLQEEITDYFSN
+527 EIIKLQEEITDYFSN
-542 LTNVVEKEFSGK
+542 LTDVVDKEFSGK

-559 ELQEYIISKDEYKDA
+559 ELQEYIISKEEYKDA

-605 RLKGYNGITI
+605 RLKGYNGVTI

-629 CDLNLV
+629 CGLNLV

-641 DKELIIK
+641 DNELIIK

>member
-1 MKIIIRKFKR
+1 MKVLIRKFKR
-11 LENLELKVPAEITG
+11 LENLTVNVPAEITG
-25 GNGVGKTSILE
+25 GNGIGKTSILE

-71 FDDYGNEFR
+71 FDNYGNEFR

-108 GIDTNDFSGE
+108 GIDVNDFSGE
-118 FNDFYKFGT
+118 FQDFYNFGT

-134 ETDQRAM
+134 ETDQRAI
-141 FIDLMKSLLPS
+141 FIDLMKSLLPN

-158 QLKLKSLQKTQRDT
+158 QLKLKSLKKTQRDT

-185 IQNVEVKEMP
+185 IQDVEVKEMP
-195 SDIEAL
+195 ADLEAL
-201 ENEYQNLIKSSSD
+201 ENEYQNLIKSSSS
-214 NQRLISEINSQNNK
+214 NQSLISEINQQNND
-228 LLSDYRNKKSYLE
+228 LLSEYRKHQSDLE
-241 FKIQSKKLNLENSK
+241 FKIQSGKLNLKNSQN
-255 YEIEHRTATLK
+255 EIQHLSDTLK
-266 QVESTSFNGY
+266 QIESTSFNGY
-276 EEADTSVLN
+276 EEADTRALN
-285 ELLDDAN
+285 EMLDDAN

-309 VYASKNP
+309 IHANKNP

-324 MKRLRYVTPE
+324 MKRLRYATPD
-334 NLPEGEKLTDVCS
+334 NLPEGEELTDVCS
-347 SCGVASQGVLDNGI
+347 SCGVASQTVLDNGI

-366 GLKAENKQIL
+366 GLKAENKQVL
-376 ESEMRAVNGV
+376 EAEMRAVNGV

-398 SQLNR
+398 AQLNR

-409 RNAENTEKL
+409 KNAENTEKL

-439 QEKNIITIFEAE
+439 QEKNISIFEDE
-451 ILSLEKQLADLQEPK
+451 ISDLEKQLSELKEPTLE
-466 MKELPTE
+466 ELPTE
-473 LSISDELQEAH
+473 LTISDELQEGH
-484 VQYQNLR
+484 NEYQKLR
-491 DEFVGAKAVNKNN
+491 DKIVGAKAVNANN
-504 ENIKAKKEIEIQKFR
+504 QEKKVLAELEIKKMQSI
-519 DLLMQVDT
+519 LMEVDT
-527 EIITLQEEITDYFSN
+527 EIIKLQSEITDYFSN
-542 LTNVVEKEFSGK
+542 LTNVVDKEFSGK

-559 ELQEYIISKDEYKDA
+559 QLQELIISRDEYKDV

-605 RLKGYNGITI
+605 RLKGYKGITI

-622 TTQPIEP
+622 TTQSIEP

>member
-1 MKIIIRKFKR
+1 MKVLIKKFKR
-11 LENLELKVPAEITG
+11 LENLTVKVPSEIMG
-25 GNGVGKTSILE
+25 GNGMGKTSILE

-49 KEFAQVYDNRVDL
+49 KDFLQVYDNRVDL

-108 GIDTNDFSGE
+108 GIDTNDFSGD

-134 ETDQRAM
+134 ETDQRAI

-158 QLKLKSLQKTQRDT
+158 QLKLKSLKKTQRDT
-172 QSDITIE
+172 QADITIE

-185 IQNVEVKEMP
+185 IQNVEIKEIP
-195 SDIEAL
+195 ADIEAL
-201 ENEYQNLIKSSSD
+201 ENEYQNLIKSSSS
-214 NQRLISEINSQNNK
+214 NQSLISEINQQNND
-228 LLSDYRNKKSYLE
+228 LLSEYRKHQSDLE
-241 FKIQSKKLNLENSK
+241 LKIQSGKLNLKNSQN
-255 YEIEHRTATLK
+255 EIQHLTATLT

-276 EEADTSVLN
+276 EMTDTSVLN
-285 ELLDDAN
+285 EMLEKAN
-292 SKLAKSEYY
+292 SKLSQTTYF
-301 TDLNEFAK
+301 TDLSDFAK
-309 VYASKNP
+309 LNANKNP
-316 IVSENMER
+316 IVSENMDR
-324 MKRLRYVTPE
+324 MKRLRYATPD
-334 NLPEGEKLTDVCS
+334 NLPEGEELTDVCS
-347 SCGVASQGVLDNGI
+347 SCGVASQTVLDNGI

-366 GLKAENKQIL
+366 GLKAENKQVL
-376 ESEMRAVNGV
+376 EAEMRAINGV

-409 RNAENTEKL
+409 KNAENTEKL

-430 DELKKEIAL
+430 DELKKEIEL
-439 QEKNIITIFEAE
+439 QEKNISTFEAE
-451 ILSLEKQLADLQEPK
+451 ILNLEKQLSELKEPTL
-466 MKELPTE
+466 KELPTE
-473 LSISDELQEAH
+473 LTISDELLEAH
-484 VQYQNLR
+484 TQHQKLR
-491 DEFVGAKAVNKNN
+491 DEIVGAKAVNKNN
-504 ENIKAKKEIEIQKFR
+504 EDIKAKKETEIQKFR
-519 DLLMQVDT
+519 DLLMEVDT
-527 EIITLQEEITDYFSN
+527 EIIKLQSEITDYFSN
-542 LTNVVEKEFSGK
+542 LTNVVENEFSGK

-559 ELQEYIISKDEYKDA
+559 QLQELIISKDEYKDV

-605 RLKGYNGITI
+605 RLKGYKGITI

-622 TTQPIEP
+622 TTQSIEP
-629 CDLNLV
+629 CGLNLV

>member
-1 MKIIIRKFKR
+1 MKILIRKFKR
-11 LENLELKVPAEITG
+11 LENLTVKIPSEITG
-25 GNGVGKTSILE
+25 GNGTGKTSILE

-49 KEFAQVYDNRVDL
+49 KEFAQIYDNRVDL

-80 RVVEPTFTTSR
+80 RVVEPIFTTSR

-99 MRSTRCTKN
+99 LRSTRCTKN
-108 GIDTNDFSGE
+108 GIDVNDFSDE

-134 ETDQRAM
+134 ETDQRAI
-141 FIDLMKSLLPS
+141 FIDLMKSLLPN

-158 QLKLKSLQKTQRDT
+158 QLRLKSLKKTQRDT
-172 QSDITIE
+172 QGDITSE
-179 RKALKA
+179 RKALKL
-185 IQNVEVKEMP
+185 IQDVDVKEIP
-195 SDIEAL
+195 ADLEAL

-214 NQRLISEINSQNNK
+214 NQRLISEINRENNK
-228 LLSDYRNKKSYLE
+228 LLSEYRNAKSNLE
-241 FKIQSKKLNLENSK
+241 LKIQSNKLNLKNSQN
-255 YEIEHRTATLK
+255 EIQHLTTTLK

-276 EEADTSVLN
+276 EETDTSALK
-285 ELLDDAN
+285 ESLEKAN
-292 SKLAKSEYY
+292 LKLSETTYY
-301 TDLNEFAK
+301 TDLKEFAK
-309 VYASKNP
+309 VYARSNP

-324 MKRLRYVTPE
+324 MKRLRYATPD
-334 NLPEGEKLTDVCS
+334 NLPEGEELTDVCS

-376 ESEMRAVNGV
+376 EAEMRAVNGV
-386 YLTLKDERDRLQ
+386 YLTLKDERNRLQ

-403 IEEQNK
+403 IEEENK
-409 RNAENTEKL
+409 KIAENAEKL

-439 QEKNIITIFEAE
+439 QEKNISTFEAE
-451 ILSLEKQLADLQEPK
+451 ISSLEKQLADLQEPK

-473 LSISDELQEAH
+473 LSISDELQDAH
-484 VQYQNLR
+484 NEYQNLR
-491 DEFVGAKAVNKNN
+491 DEIVGAKAVNKNN
-504 ENIKAKKEIEIQKFR
+504 EDIKAKKEVEIQKFR
-519 DLLMQVDT
+519 DLLMKVDT

-542 LTNVVEKEFSGK
+542 LTNVVDKEFSGK

-559 ELQEYIISKDEYKDA
+559 ELQEYVISKEEYKDA

-629 CDLNLV
+629 CGLNLV

>member
-1 MKIIIRKFKR
+1 MKILIRKFKR

-25 GNGVGKTSILE
+25 GNGMGKTSILE

-91 SGEETLKI
+91 SGEEALKV

-108 GIDTNDFSGE
+108 GIDTNDFSSE

-185 IQNVEVKEMP
+185 IQNVEIKEIP
-195 SDIEAL
+195 TEIEVL

-214 NQRLISEINSQNNK
+214 NQKLISEINQQNNA
-228 LLSDYRNKKSYLE
+228 LLSDYRNKKSDLE
-241 FKIQSKKLNLENSK
+241 FKIQSGKLNLKNSK
-255 YEIEHRTATLK
+255 NEIEHLTATLK
-266 QVESTSFNGY
+266 QVKDTNFNGY
-276 EEADTSVLN
+276 EQTDTSVLG
-285 ELLDDAN
+285 EMLDKA
-292 SKLAKSEYY
+292 SYKLAESEYY

-309 VYASKNP
+309 IHAKNNP
-316 IVSENMER
+316 IVLVNMER
-324 MKRLRYVTPE
+324 MGKLRYATPE
-334 NLPEGEKLTDVCS
+334 NLPEGEELTDVCS
-347 SCGVASQGVLDNGI
+347 SCGVSSQGVLDNGI

-409 RNAENTEKL
+409 KNAENTEKL
-418 KRAFDIKKTNQI
+418 KRAFDIKKTNQT

-439 QEKNIITIFEAE
+439 QEKNISTFEAE
-451 ILSLEKQLADLQEPK
+451 ILSLEKQLADIQEPK

-484 VQYQNLR
+484 NEYQILR
-491 DEFVGAKAVNKNN
+491 DEIVGAKAVNKNN
-504 ENIKAKKEIEIQKFR
+504 ENIKAKKEIEIKKFR
-519 DLLMQVDT
+519 DLLMKVDT

-542 LTNVVEKEFSGK
+542 LSDVVENEFSGK

-574 FKITADGKVFPHE
+574 FKITADGKVFPSE

-605 RLKGYNGITI
+605 RLRGYNGITI

-622 TTQPIEP
+622 TTQAIEP

>member
-1 MKIIIRKFKR
+1 MKLIIHKFKR
-11 LENLELKVPAEITG
+11 LENLTVKVPSEIMG
-25 GNGVGKTSILE
+25 GNGMGKTSILE

-49 KEFAQVYDNRVDL
+49 KEFTQVYDNRVDL

-108 GIDTNDFSGE
+108 GIDTNDFSSE
-118 FNDFYKFGT
+118 FQDFYKFGT

-141 FIDLMKSLLPS
+141 FIDLMKSLLPN

-158 QLKLKSLQKTQRDT
+158 QLKLKSLKKTQRDT

-185 IQNVEVKEMP
+185 IQNVEIKEIP
-195 SDIEAL
+195 TDIEEL
-201 ENEYQNLIKSSSD
+201 ENEYQNLIKSSSN
-214 NQRLISEINSQNNK
+214 NQSLISEINRKNNA
-228 LLSDYRNKKSYLE
+228 LLSDYRKHQSDLE
-241 FKIQSKKLNLENSK
+241 FKIQNLNFDLKNAHNN
-255 YEIEHRTATLK
+255 IESYTATLNHTMETNFK
-266 QVESTSFNGY
+266 GY
-276 EEADTSVLN
+276 EETDTSTLK

-292 SKLAKSEYY
+292 SKLSKSEYF

-309 VYASKNP
+309 VHAKRNP

-324 MKRLRYVTPE
+324 MDKLRHATPE
-334 NLPEGEKLTDVCS
+334 NLPEGEELTDVCS
-347 SCGVASQGVLDNGI
+347 SCGVSSQQVLDNGI

-366 GLKAENKQIL
+366 GLKAENKQVL
-376 ESEMRAVNGV
+376 EAEMRAVNGV

-398 SQLNR
+398 AQLNR

-409 RNAENTEKL
+409 KNAENTEKL

-439 QEKNIITIFEAE
+439 QEKNIVTFETE
-451 ILSLEKQLADLQEPK
+451 ISSLEKQLAELKEPTL
-466 MKELPTE
+466 KELPTE
-473 LSISDELQEAH
+473 LTISDELMEAH
-484 VQYQNLR
+484 NEYQELR
-491 DEFVGAKAVNKNN
+491 DEIVGAKAVNKNN
-504 ENIKAKKEIEIQKFR
+504 EDIKAKKETEIQKFR
-519 DLLMQVDT
+519 DLLMEVDT
-527 EIITLQEEITDYFSN
+527 EIIKLQSEITDYFSN
-542 LTNVVEKEFSGK
+542 LTNVVENEFSGK

-559 ELQEYIISKDEYKDA
+559 QLQELIISKDEYKDV
-574 FKITADGKVFPHE
+574 FKITADGKVFPSE

-622 TTQPIEP
+622 TTQSIEP
-629 CDLNLV
+629 CGLNLV

>member
-1 MKIIIRKFKR
+1 MKVLIRKFKR
-11 LENLELKVPAEITG
+11 LENLTVNVPAEITG
-25 GNGVGKTSILE
+25 GNGIGKTSILE

-80 RVVEPTFTTSR
+80 RVVEPIFTTSR

-99 MRSTRCTKN
+99 LRSTRCTKT
-108 GIDTNDFSGE
+108 GIDVNDFNDE

-134 ETDQRAM
+134 ETDQRAI

-158 QLKLKSLQKTQRDT
+158 QLKLKSLKKTQRDT
-172 QSDITIE
+172 QRDITIE

-185 IQNVEVKEMP
+185 IRDVEIKEIP
-195 SDIEAL
+195 ADLEAL

-214 NQRLISEINSQNNK
+214 NQRLIAEINRENNK
-228 LLSDYRNKKSYLE
+228 LLSEYRNAKSNLE
-241 FKIQSKKLNLENSK
+241 LKIQSNKLNLKNSQN
-255 YEIEHRTATLK
+255 EIQHLTTTLK

-276 EEADTSVLN
+276 EETDTSTLK
-285 ELLDDAN
+285 EMLEKAN
-292 SKLAKSEYY
+292 LKLSETTYY

-309 VYASKNP
+309 IYAKRNP
-316 IVSENMER
+316 IVSQNIER
-324 MKRLRYVTPE
+324 MKRLRHATPD
-334 NLPEGEKLTDVCS
+334 NLPEGEELTDVCS
-347 SCGVASQGVLDNGI
+347 SCGVKSQTVLENGI
-361 KNIID
+361 KNIIN
-366 GLKAENKQIL
+366 GLKTENRQIL
-376 ESEMRAVNGV
+376 EAEMRAVNGV
-386 YLTLKDERDRLQ
+386 YLTQKDERDRLQ
-398 SQLNR
+398 AQLNR
-403 IEEQNK
+403 VEEQNK
-409 RNAENTEKL
+409 KNAENYEKT
-418 KRAFDIKKTNQI
+418 KRAFDIKKTNKI

-439 QEKNIITIFEAE
+439 QEKNILAFEAE
-451 ILSLEKQLADLQEPK
+451 ISSLKKQLSELKEPK

-473 LSISDELQEAH
+473 LTISDELQEAH
-484 VQYQNLR
+484 KQYQKLR
-491 DEFVGAKAVNKNN
+491 DEIVGAKAVNRNN
-504 ENIKAKKEIEIQKFR
+504 EEIKAKKEAEIQKMQA
-519 DLLMQVDT
+519 LLMEVDT
-527 EIITLQEEITDYFSN
+527 EIIKLQSEITDYFSN
-542 LTNVVEKEFSGK
+542 LTDVVDKEFSGK

-559 ELQEYIISKDEYKDA
+559 ELQEYVISKDEYKDA

-629 CDLNLV
+629 CGLNLV

-641 DKELIIK
+641 DNELIIK